1 MKSISS
7 LSLNILIITHLL
19 NINPFYSYHHL
30 YSIHTIQSSQYQSIH
45 YHHIFNHSRDSYQF
59 ISIHQYNQHT
69 HSNHH
74 TNTPYSYNTHS
85 SLSSFFNKHSFP
97 YSSILFSFSITSSH
111 YPYYYTTIIPSL
123 FNHSSKTQT
132 PYSSIITYSTIPSI
146 PIITLSLYTHYPTL
160 HSFTSITH
168 LHHNSLHSYH
178 HIPSIHFK
186 PLIQVLFNINL
197 VDILFNI
204 PSLLIP

>member
-7 LSLNILIITHLL
+7 LSLNILIITHPI

-30 YSIHTIQSSQYQSIH
+30 YSIHTLQSSQYQSIH

-123 FNHSSKTQT
+123 FNHSSNTQT
-132 PYSSIITYSTIPSI
+132 PYSSIINIFYHPFNPNYHSFIIHSLSNTPFIHIYNTSPSQLTSFLSSYSIYTLQATYSSTIQYQPS
-146 PIITLSLYTHYPTL
+146 
-160 HSFTSITH
+160 
-168 LHHNSLHSYH
+168 
-178 HIPSIHFK
+178 
-186 PLIQVLFNINL
+186 
-197 VDILFNI
+197 
-204 PSLLIP
+204 